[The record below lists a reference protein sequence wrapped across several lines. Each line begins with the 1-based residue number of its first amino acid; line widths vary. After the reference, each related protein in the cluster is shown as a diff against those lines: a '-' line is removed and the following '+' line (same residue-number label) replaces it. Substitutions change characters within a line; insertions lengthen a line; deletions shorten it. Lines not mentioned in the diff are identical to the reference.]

1 MKKVSTSPDE
11 HLASFPDGIREQMIE
26 LDQLISASFAGRSRT
41 VWEGVFWGG
50 SDQHIIGY
58 GDIVQPRPRGEDVEW
73 FAVGLARQKNHFSIY
88 VNAVDDGQYLL
99 AQYKDR
105 LGKAKVGSASI
116 AFTAVDDLDLGALGE
131 LLNRANALTFPPG

>member
-1 MKKVSTSPDE
+1 MRKVETPPDE
-11 HLASFPDGIREQMIE
+11 YLASFPDGIRGQMIE
-26 LDQLISASFAGRSRT
+26 LDHLISESFAGRTRT

-50 SDQHIIGY
+50 TDQHIIGY

-88 VNAVDDGQYLL
+88 VNAVDDNQYLL

-105 LGKAKVGSASI
+105 LGKTKVGSASI
-116 AFTAVDDLDLGALGE
+116 AFAAIEGLDLGVLVE
-131 LLNRANALTFPPG
+131 LLTRAAALTSQD